1 MKLAAKLVRGDRRWS
16 HYMATRAILALGSLL
31 SLVLAS
37 GAGSHWH

>member
-1 MKLAAKLVRGDRRWS
+1 MKLAATLVRGDRRCA
-16 HYMATRAILALGSLL
+16 HYMATRAVLALGSLL

>member
-1 MKLAAKLVRGDRRWS
+1 MKITKLNRSTALRMV
-16 HYMATRAILALGSLL
+16 LALSSLL

>member
-1 MKLAAKLVRGDRRWS
+1 MKITTLNRSTALRV
-16 HYMATRAILALGSLL
+16 MLALSSLL